1 MTEEDGSNDW
11 LEALQHLARRI
22 AHEIKNPLNAVAV
35 NLEVVRSRCER
46 GSTDPSALLPFAT
59 AAAGELERVARLV
72 EALLAVS
79 RPTLPDV
86 AALAP
91 PLVTL
96 YDVIA
101 SAEGGSVEMDRIE
114 GDAGIDVAAD
124 DARAALAATL
134 DSMIGPG
141 VSVRV
146 RVARDD
152 DRITVRVA
160 GPRTT
165 PKVPSTVRLQPG
177 AAGLTLLFP
186 ARTRDSADTE

>member
-1 MTEEDGSNDW
+1 MTEGDGSGEW
-11 LEALQHLARRI
+11 LDALQHLARRI
-22 AHEIKNPLNAVAV
+22 THEIKNPLNAVAV
-35 NLEVVRSRCER
+35 NLEVVRSRCQR
-46 GSTDPSALLPFAT
+46 GSTDPTALLPFAT
-59 AAAGELERVARLV
+59 AASAELERVSRLV

-91 PLVTL
+91 PLVAL

-101 SAEGGSVEMDRIE
+101 GAEGGSVKMDRIE

-141 VSVRV
+141 VNVRV
-146 RVARDD
+146 HVARDD

-165 PKVPSTVRLQPG
+165 PKVPSAVHLQSE

>member
-1 MTEEDGSNDW
+1 MREGDGSNEW
-11 LEALQHLARRI
+11 LEAFQQLARRI

-46 GSTDPSALLPFAT
+46 GSAEGSALLPFAT

-79 RPTLPDV
+79 RPTVPDV

-91 PLVTL
+91 PVVAL

-124 DARAALAATL
+124 DARAALASTL

-146 RVARDD
+146 HVMRDD
-152 DRITVRVA
+152 DRITVRLA

-165 PKVPSTVRLQPG
+165 PKVPSTVRLQME

>member
-1 MTEEDGSNDW
+1 MTEGDGSSEW
-11 LEALQHLARRI
+11 LEALQHLARRV

-46 GSTDPSALLPFAT
+46 GSADPSALLPFAT
-59 AAAGELERVARLV
+59 AAAGELERMGRLV
-72 EALLAVS
+72 EALLAVT

-101 SAEGGSVEMDRIE
+101 NAEGGTVAMDRIE
-114 GDAGIDVAAD
+114 GDAGIDMAAD
-124 DARAALAATL
+124 DARAALASTL

-146 RVARDD
+146 RVTRDD
-152 DRITVRVA
+152 GHVTVRVA

-165 PKVPSTVRLQPG
+165 PKVPRAVRLQSDT
-177 AAGLTLLFP
+177 AGLTLQFP

>member
-1 MTEEDGSNDW
+1 MTEGEVSSEW
-11 LEALQHLARRI
+11 LDALQHLARRV

-46 GSTDPSALLPFAT
+46 GSAAPSALLPCAT

-79 RPTLPDV
+79 RPTLPDF

-91 PLVTL
+91 PVVTL

-101 SAEGGSVEMDRIE
+101 GAEGGSVEMDQIE

-124 DARAALAATL
+124 DARAALASTL

-141 VSVRV
+141 VSVRL
-146 RVARDD
+146 RVMRDD
-152 DRITVRVA
+152 DRVTVRVA

-165 PKVPSTVRLQPG
+165 PKVPSTVRLQPET
-177 AAGLTLLFP
+177 AGLTLIFP
-186 ARTRDSADTE
+186 ARTRHSADIE

>member
-1 MTEEDGSNDW
+1 MTEGDGSRDW
-11 LEALQHLARRI
+11 LDALQHLARRI

-46 GSTDPSALLPFAT
+46 GSADPTALLPFAT

-91 PLVTL
+91 PLVAL

-101 SAEGGSVEMDRIE
+101 SAEGGSVAMDQIE
-114 GDAGIDVAAD
+114 GDAGIDMAAD
-124 DARAALAATL
+124 DARAALASTL

-146 RVARDD
+146 RVTRDD
-152 DRITVRVA
+152 GDVAVRVA
-160 GPRTT
+160 GPRTH
-165 PKVPSTVRLQPG
+165 PKVPRAVRLQPE
-177 AAGLTLLFP
+177 AAGLILRFP
-186 ARTRDSADTE
+186 ARTRDSATTE

>member
-1 MTEEDGSNDW
+1 MTEADGSSDW
-11 LEALQHLARRI
+11 LEALQHLGRRI

-46 GSTDPSALLPFAT
+46 GSMDASALLPFAT
-59 AAAGELERVARLV
+59 AAAGELERVVRLV
-72 EALLAVS
+72 EALLAVA

-101 SAEGGSVEMDRIE
+101 NAEGGSVEMDRIE
-114 GDAGIDVAAD
+114 GDVGIDMAAD
-124 DARAALAATL
+124 EARAALAATL

-146 RVARDD
+146 RVTRDD
-152 DRITVRVA
+152 GHVTVRVA

-165 PKVPSTVRLQPG
+165 PKVPRTVRLESE

-186 ARTRDSADTE
+186 ARTRNSATTG